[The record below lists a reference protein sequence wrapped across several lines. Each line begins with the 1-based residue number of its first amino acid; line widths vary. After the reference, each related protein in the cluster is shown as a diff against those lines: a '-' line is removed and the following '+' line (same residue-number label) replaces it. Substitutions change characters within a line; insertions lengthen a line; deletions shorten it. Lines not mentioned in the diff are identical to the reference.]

1 MTPRI
6 LIEPARL
13 AGSSVMRCQTDERLV
28 DLVRAGNDRAF
39 EAIVDRYRRPLLRYC
54 ARLLPP
60 ARAEDAVQQAFLN
73 AFAGLRRG
81 DERIELRPWLY
92 RVAHN
97 ASLNALRE
105 NGWTH
110 ERIEA
115 AGGRPSGESAH
126 EAAERRA
133 SLRTVL
139 AAVQELP
146 ERQRDAMILRELE
159 GRSYE
164 QIAAELDA
172 SGGAV
177 RQLLNRARHTLRAGA
192 TALTPAGILTRF
204 PWGQSAPVVERMSD
218 AAAQDGLRTGAA
230 RIGGA
235 LVASIA
241 VAAGLSDGPKHLPR
255 FDTGARPAPEA
266 SAPASIAPAAVSN
279 GLLRAAPATPL
290 IASVMPT
297 RMRME
302 AGAPRRILRSH
313 VPSPVTHVVRA
324 APKPPPSLPATV
336 APRAAPVPA
345 APAPAAQQDQQ
356 HGQRANVRARGGSG
370 QGDSRSG
377 DSRRSGGQAQAAS
390 HNGQGDGR
398 RSDGSSGRGRHGG
411 GGEQDHGPGGN
422 GHGGGDGGHSGGGEG
437 RGSSSGHGDS
447 AGAQSQSV
455 PRLGG
460 EGGADPSPGAGDA
473 TGAGG

>member
-81 DERIELRPWLY
+81 DDRIELRPWLY
-92 RVAHN
+92 RIAHN

-159 GRSYE
+159 GRTYE
-164 QIAAELDA
+164 QIATELDA

-192 TALTPAGILTRF
+192 TALTPAGVLTRF
-204 PWGQSAPVVERMSD
+204 PWGQGAPVVERMSE
-218 AAAQDGLRTGAA
+218 AATQDGLRTGAA

-266 SAPASIAPAAVSN
+266 SAPAADTPAVASN
-279 GLLRAAPATPL
+279 GLLRAGPATPL
-290 IASVMPT
+290 IASVLPA
-297 RMRME
+297 RARVE
-302 AGAPRRILRSH
+302 ASVPRRTVRHGRPTLR
-313 VPSPVTHVVRA
+313 TRVVRA
-324 APKPPPSLPATV
+324 APHLPPSLPATV
-336 APRAAPVPA
+336 APRAVPVSVPH
-345 APAPAAQQDQQ
+345 APAPQTGEQQ
-356 HGQRANVRARGGSG
+356 GERTRGRSG
-370 QGDSRSG
+370 HGDSHSG
-377 DSRRSGGQAQAAS
+377 ESRRSRGQAQAAS
-390 HNGQGDGR
+390 RHGEGDGQ
-398 RSDGSSGRGRHGG
+398 RSDRSSSRRGDGG
-411 GGEQDHGPGGN
+411 GGDQ
-422 GHGGGDGGHSGGGEG
+422 GHGSGDEG
-437 RGSSSGHGDS
+437 RSGSDSQNTSGDSQGSNSGHDGS
-447 AGAQSQSV
+447 GSAQSQSV
-455 PRLGG
+455 PRLGEDSSAAVG
-460 EGGADPSPGAGDA
+460 DASGAGS
-473 TGAGG
+473 GAGG